1 MYKIYINQTLLL
13 LSAEPDAAAAAD
25 QEHSLVAKYAGRPK
39 TLLHYVDMMEKGR
52 RFKTVNLWFSDV
64 AQLFHDFCSHHRI
77 IAAAGGIVYNSRKEL
92 LLIHRLGFW
101 DMPKG
106 KIDAGETP
114 EEAALREVRE
124 ETGLQELH
132 SDGFA
137 LTTYHTYRDRDG
149 RRALKPSHWFYMHTP
164 ESELI
169 PQTEENIEKA
179 VWITPKAFFDA
190 GWEAYESIRDILYI
204 ELHRI

>member
-1 MYKIYINQTLLL
+1 MYKVYINQTPLL
-13 LSAEPDAAAAAD
+13 LSTEPLAEVLAEKDHGLSAR
-25 QEHSLVAKYAGRPK
+25 YTGRSK
-39 TLLHYVDMMEKGR
+39 TLLNYIDMMEKGR
-52 RFKTVNLWFSDV
+52 RFNSVNLWFPDV
-64 AQLFHDFCSHHRI
+64 EQLFRDFCAHHRI
-77 IAAAGGIVYNSRKEL
+77 IEAAGGIVYNADKKL

-124 ETGLQELH
+124 ETGLKELY

-137 LTTYHTYRDRDG
+137 LTTYHTYRDRDE
-149 RRALKPSHWFYMHTP
+149 RRALKPSHWYYMHTP
-164 ESELI
+164 ETELT

-179 VWITPKAFFDA
+179 VWTSPQHFFEA
-190 GWEAYESIRDILYI
+190 GWEAYESIRDILQS